1 MSHTSMML
9 TVTANAVMGSM
20 NAVMDLSTAHLR
32 SPAIRNGDRGDGRN
46 LLAITGHLRPPKR
59 GRTQQAHSLAQFR
72 AQRWSLFPHE

>member
-1 MSHTSMML
+1 MML
-9 TVTANAVMGSM
+9 AATANAVMGSM

-32 SPAIRNGDRGDGRN
+32 NPAIRSGDRGDGMT
-46 LLAITGHLRPPKR
+46 LLAITGHLRPPML